1 MVSNETAFGYSPVDM
16 LFLDIPKVSAVE
28 HNRINNPDNELFFRT
43 ADPFDRILIA
53 QAALEGL
60 VLLTADPV
68 VARYPGPI
76 RKV

>member
-1 MVSNETAFGYSPVDM
+1 MTSNHA
-16 LFLDIPKVSAVE
+16 LAV
-28 HNRINNPDNELFFRT
+28 RALPDLHK
-43 ADPFDRILIA
+43 DLFDRILIA